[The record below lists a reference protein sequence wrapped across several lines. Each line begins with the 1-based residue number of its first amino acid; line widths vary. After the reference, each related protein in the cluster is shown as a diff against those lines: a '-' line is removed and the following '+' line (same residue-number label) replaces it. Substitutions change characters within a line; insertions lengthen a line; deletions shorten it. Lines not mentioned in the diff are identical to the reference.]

1 MKNLKWIVPL
11 IMLTAFILT
20 VSCGDDESPAGP
32 GENPTASILSA
43 STGTSNSVSTSWTM
57 CPDEDFSEYNL
68 YRSITSGISENPP
81 SSPVRTASDESDTTF
96 IDTGLDWGETYY
108 YALETEND
116 DDNTAWSN
124 EVQVVIPDSGST
136 GDYLTCYQIQGQQSS
151 SPYEDQIVSVT
162 GIVTAGGDEFYGGY
176 AVLADANG
184 GPWSGLVLYGDSSAS
199 LARGDSIT
207 ISGTVSEHY
216 GLTELTFL
224 SDVQIISNGH
234 ILPYAIELTTA
245 QVCEEQYEGVV
256 VSVNDAIVLSQEE
269 YSYEINDGSGSCYM
283 GNRGD
288 FTEPSV
294 GDTVDVQGP
303 LFYEYDQWRI
313 MPRDNNDITINSGGD
328 VYTCYEIQGQQ
339 ASSPYID
346 QEVEV
351 TGIVTVGGGE
361 YYYSS
366 GPVAVIGDPAGGP
379 WTGLVLFGD
388 SIASLTR
395 GDSIIV
401 SGTVQEFYGMTEIGF
416 ISAVEIVST
425 GNDLPPSTAVTTSAI
440 SGSSDPEQYESV
452 LVSISNGIV
461 TELQGFGEF
470 LVDDGSGACRF
481 DDMGNYSYI
490 PEVGDTIFTGTGTLW
505 YNYDEWMLEPRDNN
519 DISGGGAAYTCY
531 EIQGQQEDSPFN
543 GQTVSVTGIVTADP
557 DDYTATS
564 SIYSVLSDAGG
575 GPWSGLLMYASDL
588 AGLQRGDSVT
598 VTGVVD
604 EYFGMTEL
612 KYPLSY
618 VVHSTGHTLPD
629 PVQFSTA
636 DLATSVNPEQWE
648 SVFVTV
654 SDVDVTQI
662 GLPYYTWAIDDGSG
676 ECYAG
681 TMGDFSYVPAVGDT
695 ISSFAGLLWYSR
707 DNFKIEPRDD
717 ADIII

>member
-1 MKNLKWIVPL
+1 MKNLKWFIPFVAIAA
-11 IMLTAFILT
+11 IMIAL
-20 VSCGDDESPAGP
+20 SCGDDEVLVGP
-32 GENPTASILSA
+32 GDNPTPSILSA
-43 STGTSNSVSTSWTM
+43 TSGTTNTVFASWSA
-57 CPDEDFSEYNL
+57 CPDNDFSEYNL
-68 YRSITSGISENPP
+68 YRSASSGISANPP
-81 SSPVRTASDESDTTF
+81 SSPIKTASNSSDTTF
-96 IDTGLDWGETYY
+96 SDTGLAWGETYY
-108 YALETEND
+108 YAVQTK
-116 DDNTAWSN
+116 NTGNYMAWSN
-124 EVQVVIPDSGST
+124 EVQVVIADSGSSS
-136 GDYLTCYQIQGQQSS
+136 GYLTCYEIQGQQSS
-151 SPYEDQIVSVT
+151 SPYI
-162 GIVTAGGDEFYGGY
+162 Y
-176 AVLADANG
+176 
-184 GPWSGLVLYGDSSAS
+184 
-199 LARGDSIT
+199 
-207 ISGTVSEHY
+207 
-216 GLTELTFL
+216 
-224 SDVQIISNGH
+224 
-234 ILPYAIELTTA
+234 
-245 QVCEEQYEGVV
+245 
-256 VSVNDAIVLSQEE
+256 
-269 YSYEINDGSGSCYM
+269 
-283 GNRGD
+283 
-288 FTEPSV
+288 
-294 GDTVDVQGP
+294 
-303 LFYEYDQWRI
+303 
-313 MPRDNNDITINSGGD
+313 
-328 VYTCYEIQGQQ
+328 
-339 ASSPYID
+339 

-351 TGIVTVGGGE
+351 TGIVTVGGDE
-361 YYYSS
+361 YYYTS
-366 GPVAVIGDPAGGP
+366 GPVAVLGDQAGGP